1 MRSNDLFDAIK
12 SIAKRLKDILYPI
25 QESTIIFE
33 FYISL
38 LEDLVYRNIL
48 ENFFNNL
55 TDENIKDCDLLPSDI
70 EIIKKDFKKI
80 QNDIKISAEDIDEV
94 IFTKSY
100 YSSSKRDIL
109 AKYPALEKIFNEI
122 EEIVVLDSI
131 EEYIKNQKL
140 EYVEDCHD
148 YRIILNTLILENLI
162 KNKHFKEISQLN
174 QEDLSELI
182 DMDEL
187 SDKLLEK

>member
-1 MRSNDLFDAIK
+1 MESNELFDTVK
-12 SIAKRLKDILYPI
+12 SISKRLKDILNPI
-25 QESTIIFE
+25 QESAIIFE

-148 YRIILNTLILENLI
+148 YRIILNTKVWTSN
-162 KNKHFKEISQLN
+162 
-174 QEDLSELI
+174 
-182 DMDEL
+182 
-187 SDKLLEK
+187 